1 MELAVRVIRNLDR
14 VMRPA
19 AVAIGNFD
27 GVHSGHQ
34 RVIQP
39 ILSSTCGISTVLTF
53 DPHPREVFEEKAL
66 PFLTPLP
73 EKLALLE
80 EMGIEQVVLLPFS
93 REFASRD
100 PQAFVSDILER
111 GLAACHV
118 SVGWDFC
125 FGYQRSGNADTLRA
139 WGEVHQIPVDIVSEW
154 QVVGARASSSAVRQ
168 ALAVGDLVRAN
179 AILGR
184 CYQLQGLVETGD
196 RRGRQIGFPT
206 ANMRVSGR
214 KVLPCDGVYGARA
227 YWQSREGQTEYAIA
241 VLNIGCR
248 PTFSGTTRTVEV
260 HLLDW
265 SGDLYGRVL
274 HVELEH
280 FLRPERRFAGIE
292 ELRTQLQQD
301 CQRAR
306 QLAPTPATSPSSPLC
321 GSTFS

>member
-1 MELAVRVIRNLDR
+1 MRVIRNLDR

-111 GLAACHV
+111 G
-118 SVGWDFC
+118 
-125 FGYQRSGNADTLRA
+125 
-139 WGEVHQIPVDIVSEW
+139 
-154 QVVGARASSSAVRQ
+154 
-168 ALAVGDLVRAN
+168 
-179 AILGR
+179 
-184 CYQLQGLVETGD
+184 
-196 RRGRQIGFPT
+196 
-206 ANMRVSGR
+206 
-214 KVLPCDGVYGARA
+214 
-227 YWQSREGQTEYAIA
+227 
-241 VLNIGCR
+241 
-248 PTFSGTTRTVEV
+248 
-260 HLLDW
+260 
-265 SGDLYGRVL
+265 
-274 HVELEH
+274 
-280 FLRPERRFAGIE
+280 
-292 ELRTQLQQD
+292 
-301 CQRAR
+301 
-306 QLAPTPATSPSSPLC
+306 
-321 GSTFS
+321 